1 MATVLLVGK
10 PNVGKS
16 TLFNRLVKKRK
27 AIVDDVPGV
36 TRDFVRDVVKTD
48 EGSFYLVDTGGIFEK
63 PPGELEKK
71 VRERVLNALE
81 DADLIMFLVDGRSE
95 PTSEDQ
101 LIAEALRKYSD
112 KVLLVATKVEND
124 KVYSQVLPEIYSL
137 GFGEPIPVSAEHK
150 RNIDVLVDAILEKLA
165 ELGADLTIEE
175 EEEEEVVKVAI
186 VGKPNAGKSSIFNA
200 IVGEERA
207 IVTPIPGTT
216 RDSLDELVEI
226 EGKKYLFIDT
236 AGLRRKSRIE
246 PRTIERY
253 GTYRSVEAIERADV
267 VVLVIDATEGITR
280 QDQRLAGLAERRGKG
295 TVVVFN
301 KWDLVE
307 HRNER
312 IEEFRDEF
320 LEKLYFVD
328 YSPLVFTSAVKGW
341 GIEELI
347 QAIDRSYESYTTK
360 VPTSH
365 VNRALEKFLMLSP
378 PPSKGGKKVRIYFG
392 MQVDVKPPT
401 FLFFSNRP
409 TDIPKSYVKSLQ
421 RMIRRE
427 VYPFE
432 GSPVFIRFKKSKK

>member
-36 TRDFVRDVVKTD
+36 TRDFVRDMVRTD

-63 PPGELEKK
+63 PPGELERK

-81 DADLIMFLVDGRSE
+81 DADLILFLVDGRSE
-95 PTSEDQ
+95 PTSEDH
-101 LIAEALRKYSD
+101 LIAEALRKHSR

-124 KVYSQVLPEIYSL
+124 EVYSRVLPEIYSL

-150 RNIDVLVDAILEKLA
+150 RNVDILVDAILERLA
-165 ELGADLTIEE
+165 ELGADLTVEE
-175 EEEEEVVKVAI
+175 ETGDFIKVAI

-200 IVGEERA
+200 IIGEERA

-216 RDSLDELVEI
+216 RDSLDELVEMD
-226 EGKKYLFIDT
+226 GKKYLFIDT

-246 PRTIERY
+246 PKTIERY
-253 GTYRSVEAIERADV
+253 GTYRSVEAIERADI

-301 KWDLVE
+301 KWDLIE
-307 HRNER
+307 HRDER
-312 IEEFRDEF
+312 IEEFKDEF
-320 LEKLYFVD
+320 LEKLYFID
-328 YSPLVFTSAVKGW
+328 YSPLVFASAVKGW
-341 GIEELI
+341 GIDELI
-347 QAIDRSYESYTTK
+347 QAIDVSYESYTTK

-365 VNRALEKFLMLSP
+365 INRALEKFLMLSP
-378 PPSKGGKKVRIYFG
+378 PPSKGGKKIRIYFG

-409 TDIPKSYVKSLQ
+409 AEIPKSYVKSLQ

-427 VYPFE
+427 VHPFE

>member
-36 TRDFVRDVVKTD
+36 TRDFVRDVVRTD
-48 EGSFYLVDTGGIFEK
+48 EGSFQLIDTGGIFEK
-63 PPGELEKK
+63 PPGELEEK
-71 VRERVLNALE
+71 VRERVLNAIE
-81 DADLIMFLVDGRSE
+81 DADLILFLVDGRSE
-95 PTSEDQ
+95 PTSEDHM
-101 LIAEALRKYSD
+101 IAEALRKHPE
-112 KVLLVATKVEND
+112 KVILVATKVEND
-124 KVYSQVLPEIYSL
+124 EVFSQILPEIYSL

-150 RNIDVLVDAILEKLA
+150 RNLDILIDAIIEKLA
-165 ELGADLTIEE
+165 KLGADLSIEK
-175 EEEEEVVKVAI
+175 EVEDLVKVAI

-200 IVGEERA
+200 IIGEERA

-226 EGKKYLFIDT
+226 GGKKYLFIDT

-253 GTYRSVEAIERADV
+253 GAYRSIEAIEKADI
-267 VVLVIDATEGITR
+267 VVLIVDATEGITK
-280 QDQRLAGLAERRGKG
+280 QDQKLAGLAERKGKG

-301 KWDLVE
+301 KWDLIE

-312 IEEFRDEF
+312 IDEFREEF
-320 LEKLYFVD
+320 LEKLYFID
-328 YSPLVFTSAVKGW
+328 FSPLVFASAVKGW
-341 GIEELI
+341 GIDDLI
-347 QAIDRSYESYTTK
+347 RSIDLSYESYTTK
-360 VPTSH
+360 VPTNR
-365 VNRALEKFLMLSP
+365 VNRALEKFFMLSP
-378 PPSKGGKKVRIYFG
+378 PPSKGGKKIRIYFG
-392 MQVDVKPPT
+392 MQVDIKPPT

-409 TDIPKSYVKSLQ
+409 TEIPKSYVKSLQ

-427 VYPFE
+427 VHPFE
-432 GSPVFIRFKKSKK
+432 GSPVFIRFKKSRK